1 MNEPNLDAPQQP
13 SQSPPR
19 RSLPGW
25 FHISIGLLVG
35 VVLLGPAS
43 LTLSGVVAF
52 WSEGEGSF
60 GSILL
65 QGVILGICAV
75 YLLFGTI
82 LLGHGGELDM
92 GGPTSVL
99 DVMFDA
105 LLFGAPL
112 GLVGAL
118 FIFAW
123 QWLVAG

>member
-1 MNEPNLDAPQQP
+1 MNEPNPGAPQQP

-19 RSLPGW
+19 RFLPGL
-25 FHISIGLLVG
+25 FHVSIGLLVG
-35 VVLLGPAS
+35 VFLLDLAS
-43 LTLSGVVAF
+43 LALSNVVAF

-65 QGVILGICAV
+65 HGVILGICAV

-82 LLGHGGELDM
+82 VLCHRGVLDM

-99 DVMFDA
+99 DVIFDA

-118 FIFAW
+118 LIFAW
-123 QWLVAG
+123 QWFVAG